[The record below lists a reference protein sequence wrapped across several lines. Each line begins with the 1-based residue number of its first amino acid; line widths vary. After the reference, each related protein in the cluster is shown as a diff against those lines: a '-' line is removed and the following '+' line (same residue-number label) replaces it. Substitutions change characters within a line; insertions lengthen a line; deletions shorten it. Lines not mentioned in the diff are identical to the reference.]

1 MRRRA
6 RELGPILAR
15 HGLEL
20 DRSALQGAEGAPT
33 EPSQTGK
40 LWDSV
45 KPLEKRLGELEKA
58 LSRDKP
64 GGSEGVNRDAA
75 KAAPSDT

>member
-1 MRRRA
+1 M
-6 RELGPILAR
+6 
-15 HGLEL
+15 
-20 DRSALQGAEGAPT
+20 PT

-45 KPLEKRLGELEKA
+45 KPLGKTLSDLEKA

-64 GGSEGVNRDAA
+64 GRSEGVKRNAA
-75 KAAPSDT
+75 KASPPDT